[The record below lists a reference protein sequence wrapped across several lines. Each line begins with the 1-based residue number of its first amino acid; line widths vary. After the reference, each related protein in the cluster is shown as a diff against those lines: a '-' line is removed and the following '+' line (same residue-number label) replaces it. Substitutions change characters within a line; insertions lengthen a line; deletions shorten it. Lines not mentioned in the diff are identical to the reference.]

1 MGVSYNDDGCCR
13 WGNHSPVSLRPF
25 RGWHLLL
32 NNEGKGLWGNSNH
45 SIGVRGTLD
54 YPGLKADMGRKFD
67 KRLPEMTDAE
77 LASVDESTLDPTS
90 RNELATE
97 RGRRAYA
104 TKTADRQDDTSWKN
118 LMARIAIFG
127 VIIAALAL
135 II

>member
-13 WGNHSPVSLRPF
+13 WGNHSPVNLRPF

-32 NNEGKGLWGNSNH
+32 NNKGKGLWDNSNH

-54 YPGLKADMGRKFD
+54 YPRLKADMGRKFD

-77 LASVDESTLDPTS
+77 LASVDESILDETS
-90 RNELATE
+90 RNELA
-97 RGRRAYA
+97 RKRRKRDYA
-104 TKTADRQDDTSWKN
+104 TKKADRQDDTSWKRVRA
-118 LMARIAIFG
+118 LFAIVG
-127 VIIAALAL
+127 VGAAVLAL